1 MISSSKKNIR
11 VLHDKSSNHDR
22 PLVELLQNANDKFVI
37 SLRTGNSS
45 FTFPELKNEDI
56 LALHQVLSLRSS
68 LLTIAISMINNLS
81 EDKLKETV
89 KALEQIADR

>member
-11 VLHDKSSNHDR
+11 VLHDKSSNYDR

-56 LALHQVLSLRSS
+56 LALHQVLGLHSN